1 MTIIVNSDTF
11 RAYHIPC
18 EIQSVTIIVSLTAGV
33 IMVVVTMVSVIE
45 VVVVVGKIT
54 VWVAAIIDLVV
65 VVKVLCVD
73 MLVDEEF
80 NVVATTVIVLKF
92 ASTVS
97 YFIDMPSGLVVAL
110 CIDASAG
117 VVVGALAGIG
127 IKVLSDVSA
136 NSFAVVMTAL
146 RFPVST
152 PLEEL
157 SCCAAFDCRPLALL
171 D

>member
-1 MTIIVNSDTF
+1 MIVL
-11 RAYHIPC
+11 AM
-18 EIQSVTIIVSLTAGV
+18 VTV
-33 IMVVVTMVSVIE
+33 IAVLDVMVKE
-45 VVVVVGKIT
+45 L
-54 VWVAAIIDLVV
+54 VWVAAITDLVV
-65 VVKVLCVD
+65 LVEVLGAGVF
-73 MLVDEEF
+73 VDEEF
-80 NVVATTVIVLKF
+80 IVVATTVIVLKF

-146 RFPVST
+146 EFPVST
-152 PLEEL
+152 PSEEL